1 MIMKNHCLNST
12 ALLTSLL
19 CLSAAPGLVEAA
31 DAKAPAMAEPQR
43 NNSGGGFYLNG
54 TLGFNISAK
63 YSGFGVFPRQ
73 TLNGANGLPLSA
85 GDRVYDDGYNL
96 VEGLGAGDTRTF
108 KWGFASDSQLNAARP
123 ATTAISFN
131 SSTAAAVLGGS
142 SVTGDPQ
149 PGFEMGYLH
158 RLGELGKG
166 SWGFMAG
173 FGYLNVSLEDKRTY
187 TGNVTRDTD
196 TFATAPAVI
205 PPAGY
210 DGVAAS
216 PFGPRIENVP
226 SGPRVTTLIAGGLT
240 STGPRSVNADL
251 FALKLGPYY
260 ELPLCTKCSITLSGG
275 LVLAAISSQFSFQEV
290 NNIASINAFG
300 AAATSQTFAGSN
312 DKMALLPGGFADLR
326 ANYSLN
332 DRWSV
337 FAGGQYQ
344 YLSSFSQSAS
354 GRTAKLDFGKTLL
367 VHFGASY
374 SF

>member
-1 MIMKNHCLNST
+1 MIMKKNSLNST
-12 ALLTSLL
+12 AGLTASLL
-19 CLSAAPGLVEAA
+19 CALPGLVAAA
-31 DAKAPAMAEPQR
+31 DVPAKALAEPPR
-43 NNSGGGFYLNG
+43 NGSGGGFYLNG
-54 TLGFNISAK
+54 TLGFNVTAK
-63 YSGFGVFPRQ
+63 YSGFGSFPRQ
-73 TLNGANGLPLSA
+73 TLNGAGTA
-85 GDRVYDDGYNL
+85 TVGDRVYDDGYNL

-108 KWGFASDSQLNAARP
+108 KWGFASDTQLNAARP
-123 ATTAISFN
+123 GTTAISFN

-142 SVTGDPQ
+142 SVSGDPQ

-173 FGYLNVSLEDKRTY
+173 FGYLNVSLEDRRTY

-210 DGVAAS
+210 DGVGAG
-216 PFGPRIENVP
+216 PFGPRIENLP
-226 SGPRVTTLIAGGLT
+226 SAPRVTTIIAGGLT
-240 STGPRSVNADL
+240 SNGPRSVNADV

-260 ELPLCTKCSITLSGG
+260 ELPLCTKCSVSLSGG
-275 LVLAAISSQFSFQEV
+275 LVVAAVSSQFRFQEV

-300 AAATSQTFAGSN
+300 AAATTQTFAGSN
-312 DKMALLPGGFADLR
+312 DKLELLPGGFADLR
-326 ANYSLN
+326 AKYTLN

-344 YLSSFSQSAS
+344 YLGSFSQSAG

>member
-1 MIMKNHCLNST
+1 MTIMKNNSSNST
-12 ALLTSLL
+12 ALLTSLI
-19 CLSAAPGLVEAA
+19 CLSAVPGLVEAA
-31 DAKAPAMAEPQR
+31 DANAKAMAAPQ
-43 NNSGGGFYLNG
+43 NSAGRFYLNG

-63 YSGFGVFPRQ
+63 YSGFGVFPQQ
-73 TLNGANGLPLSA
+73 TLNGVGTATVGS
-85 GDRVYDDGYNL
+85 RVYDDGYNI
-96 VEGLGAGDTRTF
+96 VEGLGAPDTRTF
-108 KWGFASDSQLNAARP
+108 KWGFAADSQLDAARP
-123 ATTAISFN
+123 GTTAISFN

-149 PGFEMGYLH
+149 LGFEMGYLH
-158 RLGELGKG
+158 RMGELGKG

-173 FGYLNVSLEDKRTY
+173 FGYLNVSLEDNRTY

-210 DGVAAS
+210 DGVAAG
-216 PFGPRIENVP
+216 PFGPRIENLP
-226 SGPRVTTLIAGGLT
+226 SGPRVTTIIAGGLT
-240 STGPRSVNADL
+240 SSGPREVNADV

-260 ELPLCTKCSITLSGG
+260 ELPLCQQFSISLSGG
-275 LVLAAISSQFSFQEV
+275 LVLAGVSSQFKFQEA

-300 AAATSQTFAGSN
+300 AAAATQRFAGTN
-312 DKMALLPGGFADLR
+312 DKMDLLPGGFVDLR
-326 ANYSLN
+326 ANYN
-332 DRWSV
+332 VTERWNI
-337 FAGGQYQ
+337 FAGGQFQ
-344 YLSSFSQSAS
+344 YLSSFQQSAS